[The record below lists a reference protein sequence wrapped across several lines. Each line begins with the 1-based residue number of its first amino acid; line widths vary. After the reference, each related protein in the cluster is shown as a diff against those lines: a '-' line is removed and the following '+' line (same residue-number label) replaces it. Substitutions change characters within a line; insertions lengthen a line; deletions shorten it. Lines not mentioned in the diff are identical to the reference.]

1 MRILIAYYSRT
12 GKTEK
17 LAETIESEFKN
28 RGHEVDVEKIKPVK
42 ERSFFGWFFLRIF
55 KDACPI
61 EEPRIKDV
69 SRYDAVCVGSPNW
82 SRVALPMAQY
92 LKEVDGLKYK
102 NVGLF
107 STAKLWPAIEW
118 ALFSAYLLETS
129 FSNLVEEKGGR
140 SITTILLSSLFG
152 HWGIKSNYGR
162 REIVK
167 FCYAIETPILSY
179 KEYILFQK
187 ETKEIRFLIALFS
200 AILSFILLGKAI
212 SQYFG
217 LMFLSWQQALILSGF
232 YLTSVFALLARLSSR
247 EKLHRAKYL
256 AMTCLLATWILT
268 VIFARPAINSEM
280 VLGCVIL
287 LMLTTFFRHPRVTF
301 FSGAVVIAE
310 YFGFRFFLSPAGQ
323 AQIIAD
329 IFFLLFGVGIAA
341 VISRKIKT
349 YFISLLELQDEI
361 ETIRAT
367 YGIRV
372 NARTRELNDIVRSLD
387 EQVMERTLEL
397 REKVE
402 TLEKINRIAIDREL
416 KMIQLKE
423 EITKLKE
430 QVNSKQLGQ

>member
-1 MRILIAYYSRT
+1 
-12 GKTEK
+12 
-17 LAETIESEFKN
+17 
-28 RGHEVDVEKIKPVK
+28 
-42 ERSFFGWFFLRIF
+42 
-55 KDACPI
+55 
-61 EEPRIKDV
+61 
-69 SRYDAVCVGSPNW
+69 
-82 SRVALPMAQY
+82 
-92 LKEVDGLKYK
+92 
-102 NVGLF
+102 
-107 STAKLWPAIEW
+107 
-118 ALFSAYLLETS
+118 
-129 FSNLVEEKGGR
+129 
-140 SITTILLSSLFG
+140 
-152 HWGIKSNYGR
+152 
-162 REIVK
+162 
-167 FCYAIETPILSY
+167 
-179 KEYILFQK
+179 
-187 ETKEIRFLIALFS
+187 
-200 AILSFILLGKAI
+200 
-212 SQYFG
+212 
-217 LMFLSWQQALILSGF
+217 MFLSWQQALILSGF

-256 AMTCLLATWILT
+256 AMTCLLVTWILT

-301 FSGAVVIAE
+301 FSGAVVIVE